1 MRLSVLVQLLG
12 LLILIAAHHSLSQSG
27 SGGDLAVVPVRQNP
41 LVVSGVGPEC
51 PGTLDN
57 IVAEVEVETEQLL
70 YSVVEQIECTYL
82 GDC

>member
-1 MRLSVLVQLLG
+1 MKLSVLLVVI
-12 LLILIAAHHSLSQSG
+12 ILIAAHHSSAQSG
-27 SGGDLAVVPVRQNP
+27 SGAGGDLPVVPVRQNP

-51 PGTLDN
+51 PDTLDDV
-57 IVAEVEVETEQLL
+57 VAEVEVEAEELL